1 MVLIN
6 ERSERGLGAAYIDGQ
21 TAADPPYRPGWR
33 TRQIADLLKR
43 RAGHCKRLAALRERY
58 AYRKVSMG
66 GPRKAMQMEK
76 EAGNTLT
83 SYRTD
88 WSAADD
94 LDGIAGELCDRR
106 YRFARA
112 GSDGDSVE
120 AGRWA

>member
-6 ERSERGLGAAYIDGQ
+6 ERCERGLGAAYIDGQ
-21 TAADPPYRPGWR
+21 TAANPPDRPGWR

-43 RAGHCKRLAALRERY
+43 RAGHCKRLAAMRERY

-66 GPRKAMQMEK
+66 GPRRAMRLDND
-76 EAGNTLT
+76 GVVDPT

-94 LDGIAGELCDRR
+94 FGDIAGEVCDRR

-112 GSDGDSVE
+112 GSDGEGEE
-120 AGRWA
+120 AGRWV